1 MEKTVNIKNLRN
13 TKAYDETMLYSSSIG
28 LLKEAYKV
36 IENVDKYGRECFGIQ
51 FVKKIVNIVH
61 IYKNAYKTDDV
72 SKKIVLLENIFKTLD
87 AIGTDLK
94 VLRELQI
101 ISDKHYGKLI
111 LKYGPIMSQTV
122 NFINSLKKK

>member
-36 IENVDKYGRECFGIQ
+36 IENVDKYCRDCFGIQ
-51 FVKKIVNIVH
+51 FVKKIDKIVH

-101 ISDKHYGKLI
+101 ISDKQYGKLI